1 MCLQALCIKTNSFA
15 SHGQSRKI
23 SSKKLL
29 PAQIYAGDTQTKAT
43 KFALSLV
50 AVALL
55 SISALASDKMNASIQ
70 IQDAVHVGS
79 TLLAPGQYRMTWTE
93 SGTRAEVTF
102 LQGKKVI
109 ATVPA
114 QVSQARSGYDGP
126 VLHTDTVANTL
137 AAVALPKM
145 SFVFSN
151 DNALQG

>member
-1 MCLQALCIKTNSFA
+1 M
-15 SHGQSRKI
+15 
-23 SSKKLL
+23 
-29 PAQIYAGDTQTKAT
+29 KAT
-43 KFALSLV
+43 KFTLSVV

-55 SISALASDKMNASIQ
+55 SISALASDKMKASIQ

-93 SGTRAEVTF
+93 SGTSAEVTF

-137 AAVALPKM
+137 TAVALPKM

-151 DNALQG
+151 DNALRGN